1 MRLPFRRSLASRV
14 TALTTC
20 AVGVAIIALSIGL
33 YFVVSRQI
41 SHSLDKS
48 LLARATTAATDK
60 DVLNDLRSGTVVP
73 TWALGAAGLRA
84 AFLQPDGTVL
94 VPDTIGGGFPDPSAA
109 ELAVLR
115 DERSTSLR
123 TTELNGTRYRVAAVK
138 VVGSGAVLLLAE
150 SLDDEDAILDRVLV
164 VTIGFAAVGILLVG
178 LAAGIASASGLRP
191 IRKLSSDLE
200 VIARTED
207 LSPIPVLGEDE
218 IARLSVSFN
227 QLLTALSASRD
238 RQRQLVADASHELR
252 TPLTS
257 LRTNVDL
264 LAQAGAELP
273 EAQRE
278 ELLTDLRAQAEE
290 MTALIGDLVEL
301 ARDEPRTPVIDT
313 VDIADLLDG
322 ALDRVRRRA
331 PRLTW
336 AVESEPWWVKGELS
350 GLQRAITNLLDNA
363 AKWSPPTGT
372 VTVRLKHGT
381 LTVDDEGPGIPE
393 ADLGQVFERFYR
405 SSEARSMVGSGL
417 GLAIVRQV
425 ADRQGGTVK
434 AARSPSGGA
443 RLVLTLPGSATPPML

>member
-20 AVGVAIIALSIGL
+20 AAGFAIIALSIGL
-33 YFVVSRQI
+33 YFVVSHQI

-48 LLARATTAATDK
+48 LLSRAHTAATDK
-60 DVLNDLRSGTVVP
+60 DVLNDLRSGTLVP

-94 VPDTIGGGFPDPSAA
+94 VPDTIAGGFPEPSTA

-115 DERSTSLR
+115 DEQTTSLR
-123 TTELNGTRYRVAAVK
+123 TTNLNGSSYRVAAVK
-138 VVGSGAVLLLAE
+138 VVGSKTVLLLAE
-150 SLDDEDAILDRVLV
+150 SLDDEDAILDRVLL
-164 VTIGFAAVGILLVG
+164 VTIGFASIGILLVG
-178 LAAGIASASGLRP
+178 LAAGVASASGLRP

-200 VIARTED
+200 VIARTVD

-218 IARLSVSFN
+218 VARLSISFN
-227 QLLTALSASRD
+227 QLLAALSASRD

-264 LAQAGAELP
+264 LAQAGGSLP
-273 EAQRE
+273 DEQRD

-336 AVESEPWWVKGELS
+336 TIESEPWWVKGELS

-363 AKWSPPTGT
+363 AKWSPATGT
-372 VTVRLKHGT
+372 VTVGLKNGT
-381 LTVDDEGPGIPE
+381 LTVDDEGPGIPDAE
-393 ADLGQVFERFYR
+393 LGQIFERFYR

-425 ADRQGGTVK
+425 AERQGGSVI
-434 AARSPSGGA
+434 AARSPAGGA
-443 RLVLTLPGSATPPML
+443 RLVLSLPGSPTPPVD

>member
-1 MRLPFRRSLASRV
+1 MRLPFRRSLGSRV

-20 AVGVAIIALSIGL
+20 AVGVAIVALSIGL
-33 YFVVSRQI
+33 YFVVSHQI

-48 LLARATTAATDK
+48 LLTRAHTAATDK
-60 DVLNDLRSGTVVP
+60 DVLNDLRSGTLVP

-84 AFLQPDGTVL
+84 AFLQPDGTIL
-94 VPDTIGGGFPDPSAA
+94 VPDTISGGFPQPSAS

-115 DERSTSLR
+115 DQQTTSLR
-123 TTELNGTRYRVAAVK
+123 TTDLNGTSYRVAAVK
-138 VVGSGAVLLLAE
+138 VVGTRTVLLLAE
-150 SLDDEDAILDRVLV
+150 SLEDEDAILDRVLV
-164 VTIGFAAVGILLVG
+164 VTVGFAAVGILLVG
-178 LAAGIASASGLRP
+178 LAAGVASASGLRP
-191 IRKLSSDLE
+191 IRKLSADLE
-200 VIARTED
+200 VIAKTED

-227 QLLTALSASRD
+227 QLLAALSASRD

-264 LAQAGAELP
+264 LAQAGNSLP
-273 EAQRE
+273 DEQRDD
-278 ELLTDLRAQAEE
+278 LLLDLRAQAEE

-313 VDIADLLDG
+313 VDLADLLDG

-331 PRLTW
+331 PRLRWT
-336 AVESEPWWVKGELS
+336 VESEPWWVRGELS

-363 AKWSPPTGT
+363 AKWSPSTGT
-372 VTVRLKHGT
+372 VTVRLRNGT

-393 ADLGQVFERFYR
+393 ADLSEVFERFYR

-425 ADRQGGTVK
+425 ADRQGGSVT
-434 AARSPSGGA
+434 AARSPAGGA
-443 RLVLTLPGSATPPML
+443 RLVLELPGTAHPPTN

>member
-1 MRLPFRRSLASRV
+1 MRLPFRRSLATRV

-20 AVGVAIIALSIGL
+20 AVGVALIALSIGL

-48 LLARATTAATDK
+48 LLSRAHTAATDK
-60 DVLNDLRSGTVVP
+60 DVLNDLRSGTLVP

-94 VPDTIGGGFPDPSAA
+94 VPDTISGGFPLPSSA
-109 ELAVLR
+109 ELDVLHGR
-115 DERSTSLR
+115 QTTSLR
-123 TTELNGTRYRVAAVK
+123 TTQLNNSTYRVAAVR
-138 VVGSGAVLLLAE
+138 VTGTNTVLLLAE
-150 SLDDEDAILDRVLV
+150 SMDDEDAILDRVLL
-164 VTIGFAAVGILLVG
+164 VTIGFAAIGILLVG

-191 IRKLSSDLE
+191 IRRLSEDLE

-207 LSPIPVLGEDE
+207 LSPIPVFGEDE
-218 IARLSVSFN
+218 IARLSMSFN
-227 QLLTALSASRD
+227 QLLTALGASRD

-264 LAQAGAELP
+264 LAQAGASLP
-273 EAQRE
+273 DEQRDD
-278 ELLTDLRAQAEE
+278 LLADLRAQAEE
-290 MTALIGDLVEL
+290 MTSLIGDLVEL
-301 ARDEPRTPVIDT
+301 ARDEPRTPIIDT

-331 PRLTW
+331 PKLLW
-336 AVESEPWWVKGELS
+336 NVESEPWWVRGELS

-363 AKWSPPTGT
+363 AKWSPAHGT
-372 VTVRLKHGT
+372 VTVRLRNGT

-393 ADLGQVFERFYR
+393 ADLPQVFERFYR
-405 SSEARSMVGSGL
+405 SSTARSMTGSGL

-425 ADRQGGTVK
+425 ADRQGGSVT

-443 RLVLTLPGSATPPML
+443 RLILRLPGTAVPPTG

>member
-1 MRLPFRRSLASRV
+1 MRLPFRRSLATRV

-48 LLARATTAATDK
+48 LLTRAHTAAIDK
-60 DVLNDLRSGTVVP
+60 DVLNDLRGGTLVP

-84 AFLQPDGTVL
+84 AFLQPDGRVL
-94 VPDTIGGGFPDPSAA
+94 VPDTIGGGFPEPSKA

-115 DERSTSLR
+115 DEQTTSLR
-123 TTELNGTRYRVAAVK
+123 TADLNGTSYRVAAVK
-138 VVGSGAVLLLAE
+138 VVGTQTVLLLAE

-178 LAAGIASASGLRP
+178 LAAGLASASGLRP
-191 IRKLSSDLE
+191 IKRLSADLE

-218 IARLSVSFN
+218 VARLSVSFN
-227 QLLTALSASRD
+227 QLLAALSASRD

-264 LAQAGAELP
+264 LAQAGGSLP
-273 EAQRE
+273 DAQRDD
-278 ELLTDLRAQAEE
+278 LLADLRAQAEE

-336 AVESEPWWVKGELS
+336 AVESEPWWVMGDLS

-372 VTVRLKHGT
+372 VSVRLTHGT

-393 ADLGQVFERFYR
+393 AELGQIFERFYR

-425 ADRQGGTVK
+425 AERQGGSVT
-434 AARSPSGGA
+434 AERSPAGGA
-443 RLVLTLPGSATPPML
+443 RLVLRLPGSGAPPSA

>member
-14 TALTTC
+14 TALVTC

-41 SHSLDKS
+41 SHSLDRS
-48 LLARATTAATDK
+48 LLARAHTAATDNG
-60 DVLNDLRSGTVVP
+60 VLNNLRSGTLVP

-84 AFLQPDGTVL
+84 AFLQPDGKVL
-94 VPDTIGGGFPDPSAA
+94 VPDDIVGGFPAPSTA
-109 ELAVLR
+109 ELAVLHGKQT
-115 DERSTSLR
+115 TSLR
-123 TTELNGTRYRVAAVK
+123 TATLGDTRYRVAAVK
-138 VVGSGAVLLLAE
+138 VAGAETVLLLAE
-150 SLDDEDAILDRVLV
+150 SLDDQDAILDRVLV

-178 LAAGIASASGLRP
+178 LAAGLASASGLRP
-191 IRKLSSDLE
+191 IRRLSADLE

-218 IARLSVSFN
+218 IARLSMSFN
-227 QLLTALSASRD
+227 QLLAALSGARD

-264 LAQAGAELP
+264 LAQAGSSLP
-273 EAQRE
+273 DAQRE

-301 ARDEPRTPVIDT
+301 ARDEPRAPVIDT

-336 AVESEPWWVKGELS
+336 TVESEPWWVRGELS

-372 VTVRLKHGT
+372 VTVRLAHGT
-381 LTVDDEGPGIPE
+381 LTVDDEGPGIPDAE
-393 ADLGQVFERFYR
+393 IAQVFERFYR

-425 ADRQGGTVK
+425 AERQGGSVV
-434 AARSPSGGA
+434 AARSPAGGA
-443 RLVLTLPGSATPPML
+443 RLVLRLPGSANAPAS